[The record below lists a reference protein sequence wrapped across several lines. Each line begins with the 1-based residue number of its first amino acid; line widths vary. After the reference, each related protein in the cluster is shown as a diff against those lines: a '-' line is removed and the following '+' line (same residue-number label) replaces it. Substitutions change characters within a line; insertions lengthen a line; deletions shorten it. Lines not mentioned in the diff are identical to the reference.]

1 MRHDAINLIIS
12 DEGNFCEIENDEGKS
27 IKIGEWLNDF
37 PEDGIYKV
45 RITLK
50 DMLGLKPD
58 KTGIRVDDLGDR
70 YLILH
75 MGVFSQSIPSKE
87 LILDKKDF
95 DSLYEQMKKIKEPNG
110 FSISK

>member
-1 MRHDAINLIIS
+1 MRHDAINIIVS
-12 DEGNFCEIENDEGKS
+12 DEGHFCEIENDNGKS
-27 IKIGEWLNDF
+27 IKIGEWL
-37 PEDGIYKV
+37 EAEEGINKV